1 MKKYVNPWM
10 KMDIVLNV
18 NPLCLEITSKY
29 QRQLLPT
36 QDLIISEISYSHQNL
51 LKLPPAISL
60 PSWNTRN
67 IKTAPPVKTLDSI
80 VTRSWLQY
88 IIIYCCMGA
97 LILLSLFLIPRIERE
112 RERKKKEQTFW
123 NNEVLTFWAP
133 HFTFLQQYHTDFF
146 SLYYFYYFYFHAF

>member
-29 QRQLLPT
+29 QRQLSPT

-60 PSWNTRN
+60 PS
-67 IKTAPPVKTLDSI
+67 
-80 VTRSWLQY
+80 
-88 IIIYCCMGA
+88 
-97 LILLSLFLIPRIERE
+97 
-112 RERKKKEQTFW
+112 
-123 NNEVLTFWAP
+123 
-133 HFTFLQQYHTDFF
+133 
-146 SLYYFYYFYFHAF
+146 